1 VAAKPQAKYLP
12 RRRGWRLAIAAAT
25 TVLATPGIV
34 RAGEGGTSHV
44 LPGAN
49 VTLLDARPTSPG
61 WFAKPMYLYY
71 GGSAS
76 ALVPT
81 AAGVAA
87 NLHATANTLVL
98 GGGYTFDFTFLGGA
112 HWTVGAFL
120 PIMWLEVSGN
130 VEAPGG
136 PVYRQN
142 SVWGLGDLTLLPFL
156 LAWKVGDWQFDV
168 LMPIFA
174 PTGNYQQ
181 GRLGNTGL
189 NYWTFDHMVAV
200 TYRNG
205 DLGLNAMLHVGYG
218 INTTNVA
225 SDYHSGSILHLDAA
239 VEQMLPLGPG
249 YLALGA
255 EGFYFQQVTADGGSG
270 AALGAFEGMTAGVGP
285 VAGYFLPVGTQV
297 LSVEAKW
304 LAELDT
310 TNRLK
315 GNYVWLKVVY
325 KF

>member
-1 VAAKPQAKYLP
+1 VSKAPKTTPAAH
-12 RRRGWRLAIAAAT
+12 RRERRFAIATAVAL
-25 TVLATPGIV
+25 VVVPQLV
-34 RAGEGGTSHV
+34 RAGESGTSHV

-49 VTLLDARPTSPG
+49 ATLVDAGATSPG
-61 WFAKPMYLYY
+61 WFAKPMYLFY

-87 NLHATANTLVL
+87 NLHATVNTLAL

-112 HWTVGAFL
+112 HWTAGAFL
-120 PIMWLEVSGN
+120 PITWLELSGN
-130 VEAPGG
+130 LELAGG
-136 PVYRQN
+136 PAYRQN
-142 SVWGLGDLTLLPFL
+142 DVWGLGDLTLLPFL
-156 LAWKVGDWQFDV
+156 LAWKAGDWQFDV
-168 LMPIFA
+168 LLPIYV

-181 GRLGNTGL
+181 GRFGNTGL
-189 NYWTFDHMVAV
+189 NYWTFDPIVAV

-205 DLGLNAMLHVGYG
+205 DLGLNAMLRVGYG
-218 INTTNVA
+218 MNTTNPDT
-225 SDYHSGSILHLDAA
+225 DYHSGSILHFDAA
-239 VEQMLPLGPG
+239 VEQLVPLGPG

-255 EGFYFQQVTADGGSG
+255 EGFYFQQVTADNGSG
-270 AALGAFEGMTAGVGP
+270 AVLGAFEGMTAGLGP
-285 VAGYFLPVGTQV
+285 VAGYFLPIGKQV

-315 GNYVWLKVVY
+315 GNYVWLKAAY